1 MDTGLYIGPD
11 NAPDRYRLLRSIGR
25 GGEAVLYLAE
35 LELSGAT
42 EPVVVKVLDARQTL
56 SQEMFSRISTKWQEQ
71 AELLRFVHRLGVVGI
86 REHFEGPSAHPAG
99 RAPAGG
105 TAAEGRALY
114 LVMNHV
120 EGLDLRDWRAERTL
134 DTAAER
140 REAVRCLEQL
150 ADVLDWLHSGAATP
164 SGRTVVHGDLSPGN
178 VMIDANGQATLVDF
192 GLSKLTAD
200 HQTAEVWFTPGFAAP
215 EVFEG
220 KRSPA
225 SDRYAFGAIA
235 YFLLSGD
242 SPGTMPETVRA
253 AMLDLPELVALGEE
267 KAGRITGIFA
277 NDPALR
283 PDSLT
288 AWIKELRPAVISTTS
303 RPPRTPARPPGPA
316 PAPPPAVPPPPAHAP
331 GMAATTA
338 DPVVPAP
345 PRTPPPPVR
354 APAPAPVHT
363 PAQTP
368 PVREPAKPPVTP
380 APVPAPVPVQAPVQA
395 PAATPVAEAENA
407 APSAPEQPAP
417 AATPVSA
424 APTPAPGPTPSPEP
438 PATALPRSPYEPG
451 AAPVTPAAA
460 EPTPPAASPPP
471 SAYEPRTL
479 PLPPS
484 PYAPQPPEGES
495 RPTVVLGSGGP
506 TGAGGG
512 GKGGGPD
519 GKRRSRKPRV
529 VLATVIAL
537 LLVGG
542 GAYAGVALSG
552 GGGKQD
558 DASGQHSSQGPGG
571 ATPSGKSS
579 THTPTG
585 DPTATDDS
593 SSAPATMSPG
603 ATESLTTETP
613 ADDNDSFTTE
623 NAEVNGKQYYD
634 ALVTDYCDGGYVEY
648 NLGRH
653 WTDFNVLLG
662 VDDNARDL
670 PVMFTISADG
680 NQLFHSQVT
689 LGKPTQKSFDVSG
702 ALRLRVQWEAQSD
715 SDDNC
720 GTGVLAD
727 PTLVR

>member
-56 SQEMFSRISTKWQEQ
+56 SQEMFSRISAKWQEQ

-86 REHFEGPSAHPAG
+86 REHFAGPSAHPAG
-99 RAPAGG
+99 RTPADGPA
-105 TAAEGRALY
+105 TDGRALY

-134 DTAAER
+134 ETAAER
-140 REAVRCLEQL
+140 RDAVRCLEQL

-235 YFLLSGD
+235 YFLLSGE
-242 SPGTMPETVRA
+242 SPATMPETLRA
-253 AMLDLPELVALGEE
+253 ALLDLPELVALGEE
-267 KAGRITGIFA
+267 KAARIAEVFA
-277 NDPALR
+277 NDPARR

-303 RPPRTPARPPGPA
+303 RPPKAPARPAG
-316 PAPPPAVPPPPAHAP
+316 PPPAAVVPPPPAHAP
-331 GMAATTA
+331 GAAPTTA
-338 DPVVPAP
+338 DPIVPAP
-345 PRTPPPPVR
+345 PRTPPPPAQAPVPTPVPPVQAPPAHEPAKAPVAQAPASAAEPKTPAPAAQER
-354 APAPAPVHT
+354 PAPTPAAPPAPAP
-363 PAQTP
+363 
-368 PVREPAKPPVTP
+368 E
-380 APVPAPVPVQAPVQA
+380 
-395 PAATPVAEAENA
+395 PAATP
-407 APSAPEQPAP
+407 
-417 AATPVSA
+417 
-424 APTPAPGPTPSPEP
+424 
-438 PATALPRSPYEPG
+438 LPRSPYEP
-451 AAPVTPAAA
+451 APTPVIPSAAA
-460 EPTPPAASPPP
+460 SVPPAVAPPP
-471 SAYEPRTL
+471 SAYEPRTT

-484 PYAPQPPEGES
+484 PYAPQPTGGDS

-506 TGAGGG
+506 TGAGGDG
-512 GKGGGPD
+512 AGKDQGTD
-519 GKRRSRKPRV
+519 GKRRSRKPRIILAAV
-529 VLATVIAL
+529 VAL

-552 GGGKQD
+552 GGGKQT
-558 DASGQHSSQGPGG
+558 DASGGPQTSHSPTTGG
-571 ATPSGKSS
+571 TNRSRPSSAPAADDTP
-579 THTPTG
+579 
-585 DPTATDDS
+585 TDDS
-593 SSAPATMSPG
+593 SAGSVTMSPG
-603 ATESLTTETP
+603 DTEALTTETP
-613 ADDNDSFTTE
+613 ADGDDTFSTQ

-634 ALVTDYCDGGYVEY
+634 ALVTEYCAGGYVEY

-653 WTDFNVLLG
+653 WTNFNALLG
-662 VDDNARDL
+662 VDDNAHDM

-689 LGKPTQKSFDVSG
+689 LGKPVQKSFDVSG
-702 ALRLRVQWEAQSD
+702 ALRLRVQWEATSD
-715 SDDNC
+715 ADDNC